1 MLTMFKEIKDKLEI
15 FLMKLETK
23 NSDFDKTR
31 HLSIEKFREIK
42 KSMCTFN
49 GSLDTAEQKINKL
62 EG

>member
-1 MLTMFKEIKDKLEI
+1 MFKEIKDKLEI

-49 GSLDTAEQKINKL
+49 GSLDTAE
-62 EG
+62 